1 MSTKTKNTERT
12 VPGKRVLAHCAVGV
26 GQNLTFTFW
35 SSYITMFYTDILGLG
50 LGAVTSL
57 TLIARMWDAVND
69 PLMGVIADRT
79 RTKWGKFR
87 PWLLFSAGPIALFLI
102 LSFTNPGFTSGG
114 NLLYAWFT
122 YLGMTT
128 AFTLLDVPFWTMPA
142 AYTENSNE
150 RTSILSKTRLTVT
163 LTSLVAGFTLPPMI
177 KYFGGQDKGK
187 GFLGVAIMIALLG
200 TAVRL
205 IGFKAVREIPANE
218 HMEKPPREKFSF
230 RKTMRVLT
238 CNKPL
243 MLVVLAGLLTNGFT
257 TLAMNAQTYFA
268 QYCLGDLTYLSILH
282 LCALPGMVVGL
293 LLVTPISKKFGKRN
307 SFIGINATLCVM
319 NLIFFFAGYQ
329 NKTALFAILA
339 VKAIPAGM
347 NMVLI
352 SSMVADTIEYAE
364 WKTGDRSEGLISS
377 SQTFM
382 SNVGLAIAGSCVPM
396 LLGVAGYVPNVAQ
409 SASSLKMIFAMQ
421 SLLPAIGFVL
431 GMIPMFFYTLT
442 EKRHAEI
449 VEELNARKAGKKTE
463 QE

>member
-1 MSTKTKNTERT
+1 MNAETKNTERT
-12 VPGKRVLAHCAVGV
+12 VPGKQVLAHCAVGI

-35 SSYITMFYTDILGLG
+35 SSYITMFYTDILGLA

-57 TLIARMWDAVND
+57 TLVARMWDAIND

-87 PWLLFSAGPIALFLI
+87 PWLLFSAVPIALFLI
-102 LSFTNPGFTSGG
+102 LSFTNPGFTSKG
-114 NLLYAWFT
+114 NLIYAGFT
-122 YLGMTT
+122 YIGMTT

-163 LTSLVAGFTLPPMI
+163 LTSLAAGFTLPPMI

-187 GFLGVAIMIALLG
+187 GFLGVAVLIAVIG

-205 IGFKAVREIPANE
+205 IGFRCVREIPANE
-218 HMEKPPREKFSF
+218 QIKKQPKEKFNF
-230 RKTMRVLT
+230 RKTIKVLT

-243 MLVVLAGLLTNGFT
+243 MLLVIAGLLTNGFT

-268 QYCLGDLTYLSILH
+268 QYCLGDLTKMSLLH
-282 LCALPGMVVGL
+282 LVALPGMIVGL
-293 LLVTPISKKFGKRN
+293 LLVTPISRKFGKRN
-307 SFIGINATLCVM
+307 SFIGINITLFVLNLLYFTIGYHNPTLLLVM
-319 NLIFFFAGYQ
+319 
-329 NKTALFAILA
+329 LA
-339 VKAIPAGM
+339 VKSIPSGM
-347 NMVLI
+347 SMVLL

-382 SNVGLAIAGSCVPM
+382 SNVGLAIAGSCVP
-396 LLGVAGYVPNVAQ
+396 LLLKLGGYVPNVAQ
-409 SASSLKMIFAMQ
+409 SASSLNMIFAMQ
-421 SLLPAIGFVL
+421 SLLPAIGFLL

-449 VEELNARKAGKKTE
+449 VAELNTRKAAK
-463 QE
+463 